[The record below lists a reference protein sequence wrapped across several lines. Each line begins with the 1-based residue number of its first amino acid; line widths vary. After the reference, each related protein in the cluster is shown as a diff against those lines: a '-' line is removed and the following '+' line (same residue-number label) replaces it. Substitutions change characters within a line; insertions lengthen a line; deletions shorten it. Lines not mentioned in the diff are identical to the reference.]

1 MSRHERRKAQ
11 VLRRKAEVLELKTIP
26 ASEIGRR
33 VACAWKGCGAGCEF
47 DDSGDFPPGWATLL
61 LAKSYRVYA
70 NILEIPPELCL
81 RDAVLCPEHT
91 RQLDSLLVDLG
102 RELLG
107 PAAGAA

>member
-1 MSRHERRKAQ
+1 MNRNERRKAKA
-11 VLRRKAEVLELKTIP
+11 LRRKAEVLEFKMIP
-26 ASEIGRR
+26 AGELGPL
-33 VACAWKGCGAGCEF
+33 ACAWKGCEACCKP
-47 DDSGDFPPGWATLL
+47 DDKWDLPPGWATLL
-61 LAKSYRVYA
+61 LTRSYRTYR